1 MGLSSSRFRQGEG
14 PRDHE
19 IRLDP
24 SIGRRERAAAT
35 CHGGNYDTLSA
46 SYWLG
51 ALDLR
56 PLGLM
61 RIVFGTVVFL
71 SVADVG
77 PVLFTLLS
85 DDGVMPRS
93 ALLSGLARL
102 DRFCVF
108 LAVGPNWL
116 LALLFATDLVVL
128 AAFTVGYRTRAAN
141 IVAFVLT
148 SGIHERNFMPFDG
161 ADNVVRVMLFWMM
174 FMPCGARCS
183 VDAVLASAR
192 GEPVRETA
200 CALPI
205 RIGQL
210 QIAWVYLNTVI
221 HKWPGASWH
230 DGSALHTA
238 LGLDHLF
245 VRPLG
250 KLLFHW
256 PLFTKLG
263 THFTL
268 AAERAFFP
276 LVFLPA
282 FKTPGIVAWLERQSP
297 AIRQSLGLMF
307 QPNFKAL
314 AILLGIALHLGIAVL
329 MAVGNFS
336 YVMISSYLLLFE
348 PEWTVTTIAGAG
360 HAWKRL
366 VGRDKLVVLYDG
378 GCGFCAR
385 IARILRGLDAFE
397 ALDLRDFRV
406 ERSLEGLLPMP
417 AGDLDRRMHV
427 FGPGGVEA
435 GFPGLVSVAL
445 RVPLLV
451 PLGIL
456 GALPWAHLLG
466 DRVYDFIAARREAL
480 HPRCDGACALPGSRA
495 PGVLE
500 LMRELVPRPARLAA
514 LGAVHLGLVYLAVA
528 SAWSSMPSN
537 FMFLGRPVDP
547 DRHMPGWMDSS
558 VQFAELW
565 QKWDMFSPNP
575 TDMDIYLMGRGELM
589 DGKQV
594 DVLRGDEHGGPMPP
608 IDPGVFYS
616 RWTKFVHNI
625 AYANQSW
632 LLEFGRYICRHWND
646 NPPPRRAQLKTFKIF
661 REQHRVLPVGHAPGP
676 WEEQMIWDHRCF

>member
-1 MGLSSSRFRQGEG
+1 MATTL
-14 PRDHE
+14 
-19 IRLDP
+19 ILLDP
-24 SIGRRERAAAT
+24 NVGRQERAGAP
-35 CHGGNYDTLSA
+35 CDGGKYDVLSA

-61 RIVFGTVVFL
+61 RILFGAVLFL
-71 SVADVG
+71 AVADIG
-77 PVLFTLLS
+77 PVLFTFLS

-93 ALLSGLARL
+93 ALLDGLMRR
-102 DRFCVF
+102 DRFCVL

-116 LALLFATDLVVL
+116 LALLFAADLVAL
-128 AAFTVGYRTRAAN
+128 AAFTVGYRTRTAN

-161 ADNVVRVMLFWMM
+161 ADNVVRVMLFWTM

-205 RIGQL
+205 RIGQM

-245 VRPLG
+245 VRSLG
-250 KLLFHW
+250 KRVFHW

-263 THFTL
+263 THFAL
-268 AAERAFFP
+268 AVERAFFP
-276 LVFLPA
+276 LVFLPL
-282 FKTPGIVAWLERQSP
+282 FKTPGIAAWLERQSP
-297 AIRQSLGLMF
+297 AVRQSLGLMF
-307 QPNFKAL
+307 QPTPKAL
-314 AILLGIALHLGIAVL
+314 AILLGMALHLGIAVL

-336 YVMISSYLLLFE
+336 YVMIASYLLLFE
-348 PEWTVTTIAGAG
+348 PGWTVAAIAGAG

-366 VGRDKLVVLYDG
+366 IGSAKLVVLYDG
-378 GCGFCAR
+378 ECGFCAR
-385 IARILRGLDAFE
+385 MARILRGLDAFE
-397 ALDLRDFRV
+397 ALELRDFRAESPL
-406 ERSLEGLLPMP
+406 ERLPPIPGADLE
-417 AGDLDRRMHV
+417 RRMHV
-427 FGPGGVEA
+427 LGRGGVEA
-435 GFPGLVSVAL
+435 GFRGLVSVAL

-451 PLGIL
+451 PLGFL
-456 GALPWAHLLG
+456 GRFPGAQLLG
-466 DRVYDFIAARREAL
+466 DRVYDFVAARRQAL
-480 HPRCDGACALPGSRA
+480 HPRCAGACALPNGRA
-495 PGVLE
+495 PGVVE
-500 LMRELVPRPARLAA
+500 LMRELVPRRVKHAA
-514 LGAVHLGLVYLAVA
+514 LGAMHLGLVYLAA
-528 SAWSSMPSN
+528 AAAWSSMPSN
-537 FMFLGRPVDP
+537 FTLLGRSVDP
-547 DRHMPGWMDSS
+547 DKHMPAWMNSS

-575 TDMDIYLMGRGELM
+575 TDTDIYLMGRGELTN
-589 DGKQV
+589 GTRV

-608 IDPGVFYS
+608 IDRGVFYS
-616 RWTKFVHNI
+616 RWTKFIHNI

-646 NPPPRRAQLKTFKIF
+646 NPPPGRAQLKTFKIF
-661 REQHRVLPVGHAPGP
+661 REQRRVPPVGHAPLP